1 MREFK
6 KKILYSDIDLKKI
19 CLRTNFDSVVSIF
32 SKSDYNK
39 VAVHAMHLTPKKY
52 NFLPLFYCK
61 RKRKKEISEC
71 DMFSDVSCQ
80 SLPISYDEFFRVA
93 LTRRLFCFQMFFFFY
108 FIFEKFKEWKIS
120 IVMAYSDSDA
130 TGFLYHLKNN
140 FANSKNFNDI
150 NWKDLAILNIALIS
164 TCF

>member
-1 MREFK
+1 MYSPEIDYPILVFHVRKIIVREFK
-6 KKILYSDIDLKKI
+6 KKILYPDIDLKKI
-19 CLRTNFDSVVSIF
+19 CLRTNFDSVVSFF

-93 LTRRLFCFQMFFFFY
+93 LTRRLFCFQMFFFFTIL
-108 FIFEKFKEWKIS
+108 F
-120 IVMAYSDSDA
+120 
-130 TGFLYHLKNN
+130 LKNLKSGKYQLSWHTQTLMQLV
-140 FANSKNFNDI
+140 FYI
-150 NWKDLAILNIALIS
+150 
-164 TCF
+164 T